1 MRRSIF
7 WVIFISLVA
16 LVGTSLALFLNQN
29 SDPVVLYFG
38 TEWMGYFKTREIN
51 LGNLLLLTLLSGILA
66 SALILAGSLASRS
79 IEVRRLRRELEA
91 IQRSLDLRTRK

>member
-1 MRRSIF
+1 MRRSIG

-16 LVGTSLALFLNQN
+16 LAGTALALFLNQN

-38 TEWMGYFKTREIN
+38 AEWLGFFKTREIN
-51 LGNLLLLTLLSGILA
+51 LGNLLLLTLLSGVLA
-66 SALILAGSLASRS
+66 SALILTGALVSRS
-79 IEVRRLRRELEA
+79 LEVRRLRRELEA